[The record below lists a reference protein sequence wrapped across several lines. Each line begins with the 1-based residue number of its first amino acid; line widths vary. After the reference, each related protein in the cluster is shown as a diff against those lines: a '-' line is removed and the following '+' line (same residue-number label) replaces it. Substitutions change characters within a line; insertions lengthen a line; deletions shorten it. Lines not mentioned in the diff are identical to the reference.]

1 MLSPNSFRTC
11 PPSLPGR
18 STTTVTA
25 RYGDPEGNPVVP
37 GSRKH
42 REGDEQRSTTPKRI
56 YPLTSVRFFAASL
69 VLFHHSVRIFL
80 PAFSG
85 RGVHGVPE
93 DMAGIVSLAFPVS
106 ASFFFFL
113 SGYVLSCVYL
123 HNAKIVD
130 KSNFFAAR
138 FARLYPLYFIVLV
151 LDTPELLVFE
161 VQRHGMKIGLT
172 KTAEIF
178 AANVTM
184 LQVWNGSRLLRIN
197 PPTWSLCVEAFF
209 YVCFPLLGVLLWK
222 LRGARVWMT
231 ALALYAGGQALVW
244 GLRPSLRLGMAMTL
258 PPLHLSTF
266 ALGILLAR
274 WQTLQQER
282 KDKAQIR
289 VWQVSTVLGLSAG
302 GLLGSVLLIP
312 FFGVPAPY
320 NNGLLAPIFAGFV
333 WALSV
338 IPSPLSRWLCGRWL
352 VALGNASYALY
363 LIHMPILSVFR
374 HFRWVTQAFYPVYLA
389 LCVGLSLLS
398 FRYFETPARLWLLE
412 RIHTRLVRTVGAR
425 SIPKPVLTSSHSG
438 SKESVVP

>member
-1 MLSPNSFRTC
+1 M
-11 PPSLPGR
+11 
-18 STTTVTA
+18 A
-25 RYGDPEGNPVVP
+25 
-37 GSRKH
+37 
-42 REGDEQRSTTPKRI
+42 KRI

-85 RGVHGVPE
+85 RGAHEVPE

-113 SGYVLSCVYL
+113 SGYVLSFVYL
-123 HNAKIVD
+123 HNAQIVD
-130 KSNFFAAR
+130 KSNFFVAR
-138 FARLYPLYFIVLV
+138 FARLYPLYFVVLV
-151 LDTPELLVFE
+151 LDTPELLVPE
-161 VQRHGMKIGLT
+161 VQRYGMKIGLT

-178 AANVTM
+178 AANVAM
-184 LQVWNGSRLLRIN
+184 LQVWKGSRLHRIN
-197 PPTWSLCVEAFF
+197 LPSWSLCVEAFF
-209 YVCFPLLGVLLWK
+209 YLGFPLLGVLLWK
-222 LRGARVWMT
+222 LRGARLWIT

-244 GLRPSLRLGMAMTL
+244 GMRPHLSVRTVLTL

-282 KDKAQIR
+282 KDKAQVR
-289 VWQVSTVLGLSAG
+289 VWQVSIVLGLSVA
-302 GLLGSVLLIP
+302 GLLGSVVLTPL
-312 FFGVPAPY
+312 FGVPAPY
-320 NNGLLAPIFAGFV
+320 NNGLLAPIFAGLV

-338 IPSPLSRWLCGRWL
+338 IPTSLSRWLSARWL

-363 LIHMPILSVFR
+363 LIHMPILSLFLP
-374 HFRWVTQAFYPVYLA
+374 FRWVTHAFYPVYLA

-412 RIHTRLVRTVGAR
+412 RFHTRMVRNTAGALA
-425 SIPKPVLTSSHSG
+425 IPQPS
-438 SKESVVP
+438 

>member
-1 MLSPNSFRTC
+1 MAKT
-11 PPSLPGR
+11 
-18 STTTVTA
+18 
-25 RYGDPEGNPVVP
+25 
-37 GSRKH
+37 
-42 REGDEQRSTTPKRI
+42 I

-80 PAFSG
+80 PVFSVK
-85 RGVHGVPE
+85 GVHGVPE

-113 SGYVLSCVYL
+113 SGYVLSFVYL
-123 HNAKIVD
+123 HNVQILD

-138 FARLYPLYFIVLV
+138 FGRLYPLYFVVLV
-151 LDTPELLVFE
+151 LDTPELLVPE
-161 VQRHGMKIGLT
+161 VQRYGMKIGLT
-172 KTAEIF
+172 KTAGIF
-178 AANVTM
+178 AANVVM
-184 LQVWNGSRLLRIN
+184 LQVWKGSRLLRIN
-197 PPTWSLCVEAFF
+197 LPSWSLCVEAFF

-222 LRGARVWMT
+222 LRGARLWMT

-244 GLRPSLRLGMAMTL
+244 GMRPHLNLEMVLTL

-274 WQTLQQER
+274 WQTLQQQQR
-282 KDKAQIR
+282 DKPQVR

-302 GLLGSVLLIP
+302 GLFGSVLLVP

-338 IPSPLSRWLCGRWL
+338 IPTPLSRWLCGRWL

-363 LIHMPILSVFR
+363 LVHMPILSLFL
-374 HFRWVTQAFYPVYLA
+374 HFRWVTHAFYPVYLA

-412 RIHTRLVRTVGAR
+412 RFHTRLLRNTTGKR
-425 SIPKPVLTSSHSG
+425 SMQQPVLPSSHRGAKQSA
-438 SKESVVP
+438 VP

>member
-1 MLSPNSFRTC
+1 MLSPS
-11 PPSLPGR
+11 
-18 STTTVTA
+18 
-25 RYGDPEGNPVVP
+25 PVVP
-37 GSRKH
+37 
-42 REGDEQRSTTPKRI
+42 RSLKASPVRRAQFKMAKTI
-56 YPLTSVRFFAASL
+56 YPLTSVRFFAESL

-80 PAFSG
+80 PVFSG

-93 DMAGIVSLAFPVS
+93 DMAGIVPLAFPVS

-151 LDTPELLVFE
+151 LDTPELLVLE
-161 VQRHGMKIGLT
+161 VQRHGMKMGLT

-302 GLLGSVLLIP
+302 GLLGRVLLIP
-312 FFGVPAPY
+312 LFGVSAPY
-320 NNGLLAPIFAGFV
+320 NNGLLAPDFVGFV
-333 WALSV
+333 LSLLV
-338 IPSPLSRWLCGRWL
+338 IPTPLSRWLCVRWL
-352 VALGNASYALY
+352 VALENASYALF
-363 LIHMPILSVFR
+363 LVHMPILSLFL
-374 HFRWVTQAFYPVYLA
+374 HFRWVTHAFYPVYLA

-412 RIHTRLVRTVGAR
+412 RLQTRLAR
-425 SIPKPVLTSSHSG
+425 NTAEASSIPNPVRISRNYN
-438 SKESVVP
+438 SK